1 MNHFKPILYMFVL
14 SLCSTLAVAEETTAI
29 SKADSISN
37 EVNYTEDTFFSSRVV
52 NGQSTEGIP
61 QNRLDLRIQHR
72 FGLINQGYSQF
83 FGLDQAYTF
92 FGLEYGIKDW
102 WMVGINR
109 SLIDKTVGGF
119 TKLSLY
125 RQSTGAKT
133 TPLSVSLLLGTSVI
147 GTQYSDPA
155 RNNDFSSRVSYI
167 TQVLIARKLSTNFS
181 AQLSPIWIHRNLV
194 AVYTDR
200 NDLFALGI
208 SARYK
213 LTPVLSLN
221 GEYYPVINPSTYQK
235 QNYNNSLSFGF
246 DIETAGHVFQIVLSN
261 STDMIEKGFI
271 GDTGGDWLKGGI
283 HL

>member
-1 MNHFKPILYMFVL
+1 
-14 SLCSTLAVAEETTAI
+14 
-29 SKADSISN
+29 
-37 EVNYTEDTFFSSRVV
+37 
-52 NGQSTEGIP
+52 
-61 QNRLDLRIQHR
+61 
-72 FGLINQGYSQF
+72 SQF

-125 RQSTGAKT
+125 RQSTGSKI
-133 TPLSVSLLLGTSVI
+133 TPLSVSLFLGTSVI

-283 HL
+283 HLGFNILRKFDL